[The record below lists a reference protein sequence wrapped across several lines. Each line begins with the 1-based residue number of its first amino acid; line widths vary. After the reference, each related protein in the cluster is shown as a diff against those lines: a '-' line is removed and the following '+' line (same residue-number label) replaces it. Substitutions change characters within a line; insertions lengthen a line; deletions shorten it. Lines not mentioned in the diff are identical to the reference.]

1 MATDIKL
8 RDIVWVGP
16 PGDPL
21 RKATWEVVALFED
34 VDGVQQATL
43 RSGRTGR
50 YATHPVAILTPY
62 RVRVMEPAA

>member
-1 MATDIKL
+1 MTDIK
-8 RDIVWVGP
+8 IGSTVWIGK

-21 RKATWEVVALFED
+21 RKATWEVMAIFED

-50 YATHPVAILTPY
+50 YATHPVATLTPF
-62 RVRVMEPAA
+62 RVRTAEPALL